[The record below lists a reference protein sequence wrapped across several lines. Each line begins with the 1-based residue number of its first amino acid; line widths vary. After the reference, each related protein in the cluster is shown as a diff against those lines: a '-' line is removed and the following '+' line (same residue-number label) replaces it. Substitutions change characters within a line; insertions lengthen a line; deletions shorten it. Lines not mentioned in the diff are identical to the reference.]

1 MIRKGVQGGPL
12 AQVHASGWVEFDGRL
27 NLEVVANTNKEIYEA
42 GQAVLAQAPNVANA
56 VASQSEAI
64 DRVSAL
70 LSKRLLTFRITGA
83 IRDPIAHYDRSINV
97 RAAIGFFLRAMRLSL
112 SR

>member
-1 MIRKGVQGGPL
+1 M
-12 AQVHASGWVEFDGRL
+12 
-27 NLEVVANTNKEIYEA
+27 
-42 GQAVLAQAPNVANA
+42 LAQAPNVVNA

-70 LSKRLLTFRITGA
+70 LSKRLLTFRITGT
-83 IRDPIAHYDRSINV
+83 IRDPLAHYDRSINV